1 MEIIWKK
8 ERYEIINLKTDNF
21 KESDYQNNVSNN
33 GIIMFIQSYP
43 EKNKDRLNELLTCL
57 RTNLN
62 NEAIFKIY
70 DIIEPNTIIPADI
83 VNHPKYNQLEVDI
96 SNTKHTTTIPKWL
109 PKYMLDLCKSN
120 NIDLNDKE
128 KFKDKLKYRITYKYV
143 IDLINKIIPYNNVV
157 LIANNDI
164 IIDDSN
170 EWKNVKKD
178 FFYNDTKK
186 CLILSRFEVF
196 KTGETFYDNEALKG
210 WSNDIW
216 CYKTPININT
226 DCLNFS
232 VGNAPSCDNAIAGF
246 FYNNGYQIFNWAEKY
261 RIYHYDRCRKN
272 KSNKSNKENGMTI
285 TYNTDLSYPAGE
297 NNKNSVYTCPYQDF
311 NKLLNNKHDH
321 EYSVDYSDN
330 LVGKYYYELGYNS
343 YKYCFIFF
351 YTILIYLYGVK
362 LLVVFTPPF
371 IFKYL
376 EPSE

>member
-186 CLILSRFEVF
+186 CLITQV
-196 KTGETFYDNEALKG
+196 
-210 WSNDIW
+210 
-216 CYKTPININT
+216 
-226 DCLNFS
+226 
-232 VGNAPSCDNAIAGF
+232 
-246 FYNNGYQIFNWAEKY
+246 
-261 RIYHYDRCRKN
+261 
-272 KSNKSNKENGMTI
+272 
-285 TYNTDLSYPAGE
+285 
-297 NNKNSVYTCPYQDF
+297 
-311 NKLLNNKHDH
+311 
-321 EYSVDYSDN
+321 
-330 LVGKYYYELGYNS
+330 
-343 YKYCFIFF
+343 
-351 YTILIYLYGVK
+351 
-362 LLVVFTPPF
+362 
-371 IFKYL
+371 
-376 EPSE
+376 